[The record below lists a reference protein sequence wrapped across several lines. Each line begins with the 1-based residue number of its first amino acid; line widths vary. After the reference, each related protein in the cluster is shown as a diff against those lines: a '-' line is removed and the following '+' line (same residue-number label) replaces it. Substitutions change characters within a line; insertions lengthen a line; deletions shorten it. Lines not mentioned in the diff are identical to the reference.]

1 MEVKDNNNVI
11 VSNDLNDSEEIN
23 KELLNFEPNNDN
35 NNDNNPP
42 KEEKKKKEK
51 KLKYLLLILL
61 LLLLMGI
68 ATLPYSYPL
77 LREALPEGTLP
88 ETLPIVELIENLY
101 GIDKKQSNDNKTN
114 NEPSNV
120 IKDNSNKIDDAFMQE
135 IKRLTND
142 LFEEGKKDT
151 LRDILKDLGYDDDY
165 IDSIIDDKDKI
176 IDAIEDK
183 INNNIKKDNIKD
195 ALKDLGYDD
204 DYIDSIIDDKN
215 KVIDAI
221 KDKIDKIDNKE
232 TIKEVL
238 KDLGYKDDYIDSI
251 IDNKDKILDSITDKV
266 NKSDNSETDIIDIIK
281 NEISK
286 NDTTNNNQSNNNS
299 SSDKTNNNNNNN
311 SNKNE
316 NNKDNNSSSTTE
328 IITNK
333 NLIME
338 FSNVKVLE
346 GSVENTIPQI
356 VDNKIILFNIL
367 LPMPGDYYAFTVDI
381 KNNSSIDAQVDNITS
396 TILTEEQAKYLGFSL
411 TYENGTKINKGD
423 VIKSGETKTLK
434 FISLS
439 KIVSELNEND
449 ITASYNGQITF
460 IQAE

>member
-1 MEVKDNNNVI
+1 MEEKNNNNII

-101 GIDKKQSNDNKTN
+101 GIDKKQNNDNKTN

-120 IKDNSNKIDDAFMQE
+120 IKDDSNKIDDAFMQE

-183 INNNIKKDNIKD
+183 INSGEKKESEVLDIIKD
-195 ALKDLGYDD
+195 A
-204 DYIDSIIDDKN
+204 ISKN
-215 KVIDAI
+215 EA
-221 KDKIDKIDNKE
+221 
-232 TIKEVL
+232 
-238 KDLGYKDDYIDSI
+238 S
-251 IDNKDKILDSITDKV
+251 DNKDEDNT
-266 NKSDNSETDIIDIIK
+266 NKDND
-281 NEISK
+281 
-286 NDTTNNNQSNNNS
+286 SNNNS
-299 SSDKTNNNNNNN
+299 SSDKTNNNNNNNNNN

>member
-1 MEVKDNNNVI
+1 MEEKNNNNII

-183 INNNIKKDNIKD
+183 INSGEKKESEVLDIIKD
-195 ALKDLGYDD
+195 A
-204 DYIDSIIDDKN
+204 ISKN
-215 KVIDAI
+215 EA
-221 KDKIDKIDNKE
+221 
-232 TIKEVL
+232 
-238 KDLGYKDDYIDSI
+238 S
-251 IDNKDKILDSITDKV
+251 DNKDEDNT
-266 NKSDNSETDIIDIIK
+266 NKDND
-281 NEISK
+281 
-286 NDTTNNNQSNNNS
+286 SNNNS
-299 SSDKTNNNNNNN
+299 SSDKTNNNNNNNNNN